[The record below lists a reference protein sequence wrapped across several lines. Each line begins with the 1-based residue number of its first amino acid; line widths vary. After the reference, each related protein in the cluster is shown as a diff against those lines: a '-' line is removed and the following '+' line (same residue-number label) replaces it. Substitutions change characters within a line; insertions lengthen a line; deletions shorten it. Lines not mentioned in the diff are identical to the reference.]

1 MAIFEGTP
9 LQPVTAPEDQ
19 LPTKFN
25 WAAVLVPFGIVALA
39 GAGIGAAVFYRRRSE
54 AEETGGDD
62 Q

>member
-1 MAIFEGTP
+1 MRISIVGMFVKDLEGAK
-9 LQPVTAPEDQ
+9 Q
-19 LPTKFN
+19 FN